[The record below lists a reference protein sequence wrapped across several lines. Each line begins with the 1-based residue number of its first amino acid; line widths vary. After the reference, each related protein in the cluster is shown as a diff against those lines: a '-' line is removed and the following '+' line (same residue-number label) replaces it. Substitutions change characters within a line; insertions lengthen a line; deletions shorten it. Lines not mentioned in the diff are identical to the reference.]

1 VHLISDSPA
10 GAGSSQVANFIAIRK
25 KGGIMRTIEES
36 AVMAMDGTNSN
47 LFSYLP
53 YILQDLWEIGTSTE
67 LIIELVR
74 KHSSDYSKLSI
85 LDLGC
90 GKGPVSIK
98 LAKEFKCHCFGIDAF
113 NDFIYD
119 AQRKAKEYNVDKYCL
134 FEAGDI
140 RTKISELKDFDIII
154 LGGIGP
160 VFGNYYSTLSTLSKC
175 LKPNG
180 LIIIDD
186 GYIDDNSNYSHPLI
200 QKKSE
205 ILKQISSANM
215 KFIDETI
222 VNQDEL
228 EEMDDFIFKNLKNR
242 CNELIKKHPDKKDLF
257 DEYIK
262 KQEEENEILEN
273 KVICSTMVI
282 KNNAHITNQ
291 FS

>member
-1 VHLISDSPA
+1 
-10 GAGSSQVANFIAIRK
+10 
-25 KGGIMRTIEES
+25 MRTIEES

-67 LIIELVR
+67 LIIELIR
-74 KHSSDYSKLSI
+74 THSSNYSNLSI

-140 RTKISELKDFDIII
+140 RTKISDLKDFDIII

-175 LKPNG
+175 LKQNG
-180 LIIIDD
+180 LVIIDD
-186 GYIDDNSNYSHPLI
+186 GYIDDNSNYSHSLM

-205 ILKQISSANM
+205 ILKQISDTGM
-215 KFIDETI
+215 KFIDEAI

-228 EEMDDFIFKNLKNR
+228 EEMDDFIFKNVKNR
-242 CNELIKKHPDKKDLF
+242 CNELIKNHPEKKDLF
-257 DEYIK
+257 VEYIR
-262 KQEEENEILEN
+262 KQEEENDILEN

-282 KNNAHITNQ
+282 KNDTLNIMSVHVIR
-291 FS
+291 